1 MRYSDLFDQEFLD
14 LARVRDGEVKGLLS
28 RVKFVQLP
36 EKLETQIINHCDPRY
51 LQSEG
56 IYVPFTSMP
65 FDCRKEEAA
74 MDLFKNCI
82 NQLEILVINS
92 LKGEA
97 KKKDEN
103 VKLPEEQFIRNFY
116 FDNKNCEANLLAQII
131 KYNGRH
137 LVCVGTVSTTSK
149 LSQILKPKGIC
160 GAEPPIDVTFIP
172 SNVISDDTAYIFED
186 DIFEDGKPILGCSQ
200 RFEFFCKEDFNRKI
214 CQAIGFFDAT
224 RFDEK
229 SVVIVEIKN

>member
-1 MRYSDLFDQEFLD
+1 MRYSDLFDQEFLN
-14 LARVRDGEVKGLLS
+14 LARVRDGEVEGLLS

-36 EKLETQIINHCDPRY
+36 EKVETQSINHFDLRY
-51 LQSEG
+51 LQPEG

-65 FDCRKEEAA
+65 FDCQKEEAA

-82 NQLEILVINS
+82 NQLEILVVKS
-92 LKGEA
+92 LEGEA
-97 KKKDEN
+97 KKKDGN
-103 VKLPEEQFIRNFY
+103 VKLPKEQYVRNF
-116 FDNKNCEANLLAQII
+116 DPDDKSCKADLLAQLIR
-131 KYNGRH
+131 YNGRP

-160 GAEPPIDVTFIP
+160 GAEPPINVTFIP

-229 SVVIVEIKN
+229 SVVIVEMKN